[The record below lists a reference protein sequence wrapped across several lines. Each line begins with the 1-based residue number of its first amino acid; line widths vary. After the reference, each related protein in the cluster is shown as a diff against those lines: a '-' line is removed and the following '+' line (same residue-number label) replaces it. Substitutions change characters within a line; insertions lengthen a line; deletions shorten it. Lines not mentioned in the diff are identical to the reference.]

1 MANEEK
7 VKEIIADVLNV
18 PMSSVED
25 DLAVGDI
32 PEWDSLRHLTIIS
45 TLAKEFSIEF
55 SREELVEI
63 EDVSDIVNLVV
74 DKIDGK

>member
-1 MANEEK
+1 MSNEEK
-7 VKEIIADVLNV
+7 VKEIIADVLKV
-18 PMSSVED
+18 PMSSMED

-32 PEWDSLRHLTIIS
+32 PEWDSLRHLMIIN

-63 EDVSDIVNLVV
+63 EDVSDIVNLITE
-74 DKIDGK
+74 KLEAK